1 MFTLFAT
8 LISSNWKLN
17 FALFFWM
24 LFSSYL
30 SAIPL
35 FGRLAG
41 LFSGFVLSLFMAAIL
56 RIINRSSSL
65 EDIKRELVQKDL
77 FEIMSEANKEAV
89 LGAYLGMLINT
100 LIIVISSIFFLSLL
114 ILPVATLAVLNPG
127 QWKALMGTGKS
138 TLYIIG
144 IILLTLYI
152 AFNFLFTASVAMAKG
167 FLKSSFWEGFVEALK
182 GLTPKYFLLSLKPG
196 LWKPSML
203 LTIIAVASVGV
214 SAMIALFLGI
224 VGLPILGVFWA
235 TMGVILF
242 YANIA
247 YHYTCLKIMGLL

>member
-1 MFTLFAT
+1 M
-8 LISSNWKLN
+8 K
-17 FALFFWM
+17 
-24 LFSSYL
+24 
-30 SAIPL
+30 
-35 FGRLAG
+35 
-41 LFSGFVLSLFMAAIL
+41 IL
-56 RIINRSSSL
+56 
-65 EDIKRELVQKDL
+65 KRELVQKDL

-182 GLTPKYFLLSLKPG
+182 G
-196 LWKPSML
+196 
-203 LTIIAVASVGV
+203 
-214 SAMIALFLGI
+214 
-224 VGLPILGVFWA
+224 
-235 TMGVILF
+235 
-242 YANIA
+242 
-247 YHYTCLKIMGLL
+247 